1 MIINLSTG
9 LLTTSHFS
17 QSTQAQHSTSTLP
30 TASTMTRSAHR
41 LRVMLIRVMISSGT
55 LAAPISG
62 PSSSSALHPSN
73 VQAIQ
78 PPSAEQNSLPEGL
91 QLGRSEA
98 HVKVRRADA
107 APSTK
112 KSVDLDPCT
121 KLWNYWD
128 PHTIGNTAFG
138 SRTPEQQ
145 VKTNIDSMNGIIDQ
159 HNDHY
164 SEEEAQARHDWQ
176 EHQDQQAQ
184 HQHQQ
189 AQHQHQQEEE
199 EDRIRYAE
207 LNHPNWGEEVTL
219 IRYME
224 ECVDQTRELIE
235 ANSSSNWTR
244 SSRKYLGLL
253 DARVG
258 VAKHLSQIWV
268 EAQQFALKEMDGH
281 VTVKSSL
288 S

>member
-1 MIINLSTG
+1 
-9 LLTTSHFS
+9 
-17 QSTQAQHSTSTLP
+17 
-30 TASTMTRSAHR
+30 MTRSAHR
-41 LRVMLIRVMISSGT
+41 LRVMLILVMISSGT

-62 PSSSSALHPSN
+62 PSSSSALHPSD

-128 PHTIGNTAFG
+128 PHTIGVSIMLYSTMSSNQFVSSKNSAFG
-138 SRTPEQQ
+138 ARTPEQQ
-145 VKTNIDSMNGIIDQ
+145 QSLFGGGG
-159 HNDHY
+159 
-164 SEEEAQARHDWQ
+164 
-176 EHQDQQAQ
+176 
-184 HQHQQ
+184 
-189 AQHQHQQEEE
+189 HQQEEE
-199 EDRIRYAE
+199 EDRIRYAD

-219 IRYME
+219 IQYME

-281 VTVKSSL
+281 VTVKSPL